1 MRIEYIFNFVNEL
14 IFRMNTLK
22 TKFYVDMGKGFVC
35 SVISELSLTLTS
47 IITNEMKDSK
57 EPFISL
63 VDII

>member
-22 TKFYVDMGKGFVC
+22 TKFYVDMGRGFVC
-35 SVISELSLTLTS
+35 SVISKITLTS
-47 IITNEMKDSK
+47 IIINEMKGSK

>member
-1 MRIEYIFNFVNEL
+1 
-14 IFRMNTLK
+14 MNTLK

>member
-1 MRIEYIFNFVNEL
+1 
-14 IFRMNTLK
+14 MNTLK

-35 SVISELSLTLTS
+35 SVISELSLTS